1 MDDATTAERLDTAPV
16 TVIAA
21 PRMVRALSAR
31 ELLSRLEGA
40 EREELQRAMRS
51 RDLDSVRAIM
61 QRYSDRAR
69 IEREGYSVA
78 LQPPQPMMRRA
89 GGAGARR
96 RSFKPYSNDVKP

>member
-16 TVIAA
+16 TVIVA

-31 ELLSRLEGA
+31 ELLSKLEGN
-40 EREELQRAMRS
+40 EREEL
-51 RDLDSVRAIM
+51 
-61 QRYSDRAR
+61 
-69 IEREGYSVA
+69 
-78 LQPPQPMMRRA
+78 QPMMRRA